1 VLHSGDQTTQDFFDR
16 QFIKSKHKTLV
27 SSGFEAKNI
36 NPLLKPWQADLVRW
50 FCRLGQGGGF
60 EATGLGKT
68 FQQLVVGEQIVR
80 YVGGKVLIVCP
91 LAVAKQTKRESEKF
105 QIEVDVTV
113 CREPSDVRP
122 GINVTNYER
131 IYKFDPSAFVCVICD
146 ESSIMKSFTG
156 TTKRALCSMFS
167 RTPYRYVFSATPAP
181 NDYLEMGNQCEF
193 LGVMRSNEMIARWF
207 ANNTMQAGGYS
218 LKPHGAKDYWR
229 WVSSWAACVSM
240 PSDLGYPDDE
250 YVLPP
255 LNKIIHEIS
264 CDNCKPS
271 TGMLFHAEEVSA
283 TNLHKI
289 KRATAKNR
297 AEKVADIIGSDDE
310 PWIVWCDSNYEA
322 DELKRLLLNAIEVR
336 GSDSMDKKE
345 DALISFSN
353 GTIKQLITKPE
364 IAGHGLNW
372 QHCHKMA
379 FVGLNFSFERPYQA
393 VRRCW
398 RFGQTKPVEVHIV
411 TTDAE
416 GGMLSTV
423 SRKEEAFETMR
434 RELQDAVKEGQLE
447 SIYGKR
453 KLNEYRPKH
462 AIQTPAWLATK
473 EMVVA

>member
-1 VLHSGDQTTQDFFDR
+1 MTATIDNKNYR

>member
-1 VLHSGDQTTQDFFDR
+1 
-16 QFIKSKHKTLV
+16 
-27 SSGFEAKNI
+27 
-36 NPLLKPWQADLVRW
+36 
-50 FCRLGQGGGF
+50 
-60 EATGLGKT
+60 
-68 FQQLVVGEQIVR
+68 
-80 YVGGKVLIVCP
+80 
-91 LAVAKQTKRESEKF
+91 
-105 QIEVDVTV
+105 
-113 CREPSDVRP
+113 
-122 GINVTNYER
+122 
-131 IYKFDPSAFVCVICD
+131 
-146 ESSIMKSFTG
+146 
-156 TTKRALCSMFS
+156 
-167 RTPYRYVFSATPAP
+167 
-181 NDYLEMGNQCEF
+181 
-193 LGVMRSNEMIARWF
+193 
-207 ANNTMQAGGYS
+207 
-218 LKPHGAKDYWR
+218 
-229 WVSSWAACVSM
+229 
-240 PSDLGYPDDE
+240 
-250 YVLPP
+250 
-255 LNKIIHEIS
+255 
-264 CDNCKPS
+264 
-271 TGMLFHAEEVSA
+271 
-283 TNLHKI
+283 LHKI